1 MSDIQDDVSQAIVDK
16 LKVSGWNRESCA
28 DSGDHSSFITR
39 ISGAKHVSARR
50 GSTLR
55 RPRNS
60 AGPVD
65 DVHSLTYTV
74 FMKNITLSV
83 DEKVLAA
90 VRRYAAERDSSVNG
104 MVREYL
110 EKIAVSEDRAR
121 QARLRIRELS
131 KRSRA
136 RIGAMAWKRDELH
149 DR

>member
-1 MSDIQDDVSQAIVDK
+1 M
-16 LKVSGWNRESCA
+16 
-28 DSGDHSSFITR
+28 
-39 ISGAKHVSARR
+39 
-50 GSTLR
+50 R
-55 RPRNS
+55 RPRHS

-110 EKIAVSEDRAR
+110 EKIAISEDRAR
-121 QARLRIRELS
+121 LARLRIRELS
-131 KRSRA
+131 KRSLA